1 MSNHEPID
9 LLILLKIVEYISRRG
24 EGSESHDKADVA
36 QIINVFNHL
45 SGDASIGNLLN
56 SGGSFIG
63 DTSLGDRYT
72 IGQAG
77 AVGPDSL
84 AIGQHY
90 AQIWESNSKE
100 INLAD
105 LVQELALLRSSLHE
119 FAKSVDDDLALSDLA
134 RAEIAAKQQDGPRV
148 MAHLAQAG
156 IWALQVAKDIGA
168 EVAAKA
174 ISKAMGM

>member
-24 EGSESHDKADVA
+24 EGSESHDKVNVA
-36 QIINVFNHL
+36 QVINVFNHL

-56 SGGSFIG
+56 SGGFIG
-63 DTSLGDRYT
+63 DASLGDRYT

-90 AQIWESNSKE
+90 AQIWESSSKE

-105 LVQELALLRSSLHE
+105 LAQELALLRSSLHE
-119 FAKSVDDDLALSDLA
+119 CAKSVDDDLALSDLA

-156 IWALQVAKDIGA
+156 RWALQVAKDIGV